1 MISSIF
7 IKFYIFERLPLL
19 TYHFEISTSVND
31 RLKFLPIPSKFQ
43 TISIHPP
50 TFRHIHPYTN
60 RHLETSFSVPD
71 VSQPHFRG
79 FVNIREHRG
88 CPRRSCP
95 LDQNLPTRS
104 LIHRENIPLDGYKY
118 GGRSAALLVDS
129 IIRGASP
136 PMMRRNRCNR
146 L

>member
-43 TISIHPP
+43 TISIHPQHFASF
-50 TFRHIHPYTN
+50 TLTRIK
-60 RHLETSFSVPD
+60 TSPLPRDLSVPD

-118 GGRSAALLVDS
+118 GGRSAALLAS
-129 IIRGASP
+129 IR
-136 PMMRRNRCNR
+136 
-146 L
+146 